1 MSGNNTL
8 WTYDCGFISSYPRPQ
23 GNLPA
28 SEYMY
33 KKEYSPKTTY
43 ILNKPGAAGTLIS
56 DGMKGLE
63 KINSKTT

>member
-1 MSGNNTL
+1 MSGNNL
-8 WTYDCGFISSYPRPQ
+8 WTYDCESISNYPRPQ

-33 KKEYSPKTTY
+33 KKEYSPNTMY

-56 DGMKGLE
+56 DGMKGLASYI
-63 KINSKTT
+63 KKTT